1 MPRQIAVIGAGK
13 GSEEIDKLA
22 EELGREIAV
31 SGSILICGGLG
42 GVMEAAA
49 RGAKEKG
56 GTTVGILPG
65 TDKSESNKYIDI
77 KIVTAM
83 SHARNAIIARTAD
96 ALIAVGGGHG
106 TLSEIALGL
115 KSGKQVIVLEKGSTS
130 PMEVKGMSL
139 AKTPKEAVEMAL
151 GSVSPDR

>member
-1 MPRQIAVIGAGK
+1 MSRQIAVIGAGK
-13 GSEEIDKLA
+13 GSKETEKLSEEV
-22 EELGREIAV
+22 GREIAM

-56 GTTVGILPG
+56 GITVGILPG
-65 TDKSESNKYIDI
+65 TDKSEANEYIDI

-115 KSGKQVIVLEKGSTS
+115 KSGKRVIALEVNASLAD
-130 PMEVKGMSL
+130 VKGVSL
-139 AKTPKEAVEMAL
+139 AKTPRGAVEMAL
-151 GSVSPDR
+151 GGASAGYI

>member
-1 MPRQIAVIGAGK
+1 MAKQIAVIGAGE
-13 GSEEIDKLA
+13 GSEGTVKLA
-22 EELGREIAV
+22 EEVGREIAM
-31 SGSILICGGLG
+31 SGNILLCGGLG

-49 RGAKEKG
+49 RGAKENG

-65 TDKSESNKYIDI
+65 ADKGEANEYIDI
-77 KIVTAM
+77 KIATAM
-83 SHARNAIIARTAD
+83 SNARNAIIARTAD

-115 KSGKQVIVLEKGSTS
+115 KSKKRVIVLESAASEETKKIKGI
-130 PMEVKGMSL
+130 EL

-151 GSVSPDR
+151 ATI